1 MQMEDGL
8 IFKPTLEEEIM
19 ISAYEME
26 KMANA
31 ATDSFSDNSYDA
43 ILADAWLNAQRRK
56 MERQQRRAEA
66 VQKIK
71 NAVAAWLQSFQNK
84 SFSGV

>member
-1 MQMEDGL
+1 MEDGL
-8 IFKPTLEEEIM
+8 IFKPTLEDYKQKT
-19 ISAYEME
+19 AYEME

>member
-26 KMANA
+26 KMAKA

-43 ILADAWLNAQRRK
+43 ISEDAWLNAQRRK
-56 MERQQRRAEA
+56 MERRKRKAEA

-71 NAVAAWLQSFQNK
+71 NAITAWLQSFQNK
-84 SFSGV
+84 SFAGV